1 MWGLWGGDSLLWK
14 FNQQGVTLPSARIIQ
29 QFQMYLTK
37 ILLTSLTVSW
47 KEFWFC
53 DFCLNTGAPFIYD
66 PVKET
71 TAVMVLS
78 NKFCNNKILLL
89 QKWNYKIWAC
99 GEAREPRWSC
109 NTQLSFSRG
118 FEIWDSLWFATRVP
132 PSEMQKCTALWL
144 FTRLGNLRGTWQ
156 GWQPRSA
163 ITALN

>member
-1 MWGLWGGDSLLWK
+1 MWGGDSLLWK

-66 PVKET
+66 PVKRQRQWWSWVT
-71 TAVMVLS
+71 NLD
-78 NKFCNNKILLL
+78 KFCNNKILLL

-109 NTQLSFSRG
+109 NIQLSSLADSRS
-118 FEIWDSLWFATRVP
+118 EIRSDLRHACHRPRCRNARPRGYSPGWVTCV
-132 PSEMQKCTALWL
+132 ALGKD
-144 FTRLGNLRGTWQ
+144 GNLVR
-156 GWQPRSA
+156 R
-163 ITALN
+163 